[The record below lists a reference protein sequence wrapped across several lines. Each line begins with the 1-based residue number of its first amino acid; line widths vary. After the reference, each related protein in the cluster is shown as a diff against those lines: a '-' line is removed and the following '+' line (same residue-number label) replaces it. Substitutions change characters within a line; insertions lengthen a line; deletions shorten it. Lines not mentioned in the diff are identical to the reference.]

1 VGELSEG
8 VREAIWNRVQE
19 VLSKERVASPDHVHR
34 MTQWCERLGSAL
46 QADMEVLLAGAL
58 VHDVGVTVNRKL
70 HFTAGKELAREI
82 LLSSGFAQARVQ
94 DALHVMEAHSRYG
107 GPEPGTLEAKVA
119 RDSDAIE
126 YLGAI
131 GIVRAVVRGLTDG
144 SFSGRA
150 EDFPG
155 FLRKVMDKLRST
167 FQIEEASRIG
177 QERIRFMEEFL
188 ERMEKELSFLL

>member
-1 VGELSEG
+1 MGELSEA
-8 VREAIWNRVQE
+8 VRKAVWNRVQE
-19 VLSKERVASPDHVHR
+19 VLSEERVASPDHVYR
-34 MTQWCERLGSAL
+34 MAQWCERLGRPL
-46 QADMEVLLAGAL
+46 GADMEVLLAGAL

-82 LLSSGFAQARVQ
+82 LSGSGLSEQTVQ
-94 DALHVMEAHSRYG
+94 GALHVMECHSRYG
-107 GPEPGTLEAKVA
+107 GPEPRSLEAQVA
-119 RDSDAIE
+119 RDADAIE

-155 FLRKVMDKLRST
+155 FLRRLMEKLRSA
-167 FQIEEASRIG
+167 FQIEQASPIG
-177 QERIRFMEEFL
+177 EERVRFMEEFL